1 MLMRMVLVPD
11 ITVIKNPFFEGLSD
25 KSVDDVAEVLAGHL
39 EDFLHDG

>member
-25 KSVDDVAEVLAGHL
+25 KSVDHVAEILAGHL
-39 EDFLHDG
+39 SNLLHDG